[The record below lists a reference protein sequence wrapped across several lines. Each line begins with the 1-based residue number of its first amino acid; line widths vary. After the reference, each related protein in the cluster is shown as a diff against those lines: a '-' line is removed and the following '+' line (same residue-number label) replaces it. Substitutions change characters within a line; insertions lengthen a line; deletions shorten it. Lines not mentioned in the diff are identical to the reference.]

1 MSSTTPRIDRE
12 ALAAMIDRACF
23 TIESTPIPAELR
35 STGDGNG
42 FDEAE
47 VLALWI
53 GAGLASQVGMA
64 LALDPSPYVIGFPPK
79 KDDDAPE
86 SYAVRA
92 ECGTEALYVGT
103 ESDCCEWARQAEE
116 QSGNEVSLVV
126 DVATDDE
133 TAEEAR
139 RMATAR
145 EDVYGDATA
154 EVDAMVDAAV
164 DVRD

>member
-1 MSSTTPRIDRE
+1 MSSTTPRIDRD
-12 ALAAMIDRACF
+12 ALAAMIDRACLV
-23 TIESTPIPAELR
+23 IESTPIPAELR
-35 STGDGNG
+35 STGDGGG

-79 KDDDAPE
+79 RDDADDDAEPDL
-86 SYAVRA
+86 YAVRA

-103 ESDCCEWARQAEE
+103 ESDACEWARQAEE

-126 DVATDDE
+126 DIATDDE

-139 RMATAR
+139 RMATA
-145 EDVYGDATA
+145 
-154 EVDAMVDAAV
+154 AA
-164 DVRD
+164 DDLRD

>member
-1 MSSTTPRIDRE
+1 MSSTTPRIDRD
-12 ALAAMIDRACF
+12 ALAAMIERACL

-35 STGDGNG
+35 ASGDGGG
-42 FDEAE
+42 FNDAE

-79 KDDDAPE
+79 NDDDDAATPDL
-86 SYAVRA
+86 YAVRA
-92 ECGTEALYVGT
+92 ECQTAALYVGT

-126 DVATDDE
+126 DTATDDE
-133 TAEEAR
+133 RADWYNMEGVSINREEA
-139 RMATAR
+139 AP
-145 EDVYGDATA
+145 
-154 EVDAMVDAAV
+154 AV
-164 DVRD
+164 DLRD